1 MKWIIDKF
9 PVLFFLLCLAIIFFL
24 AAPSWAG
31 DDDHGHHDGGAS
43 TTSVDVAGS
52 TLDTS
57 NKTFALAGGDMD
69 IRDCLAT
76 HSILFGLWQGTHI
89 NPLCEAQRLNAV
101 GKYQAAAELKCSL
114 WKFKRVYGK
123 DCINAVILSTPEI
136 IETPVMVEETDD
148 DDDYRDEQIE
158 QQQIMIA
165 DLQMQFDTLEAR
177 RQQARARPAP
187 SVVQQQTYSD
197 DQRAEVF
204 KILGIDEGSENG
216 QD

>member
-148 DDDYRDEQIE
+148 DDDERIAYLEIALAEMQQGYE
-158 QQQIMIA
+158 QQAQAPPQVIRETVVEQKPWMTPEKRSK
-165 DLQMQFDTLEAR
+165 LQA
-177 RQQARARPAP
+177 
-187 SVVQQQTYSD
+187 
-197 DQRAEVF
+197 
-204 KILGIDEGSENG
+204 ILDE
-216 QD
+216 DK